1 MVLRRS
7 VQIVLARGITFD
19 HHAVSDL
26 GVGRRYGRLCTDGA
40 SQERDA
46 FDDLDRA
53 VFGIHHICPNVR
65 HIEMPGAEDA
75 LRGDSLMIDIHPHGP
90 DSDGPTGLL
99 HCATQ
104 YIIDSPS
111 YPPDLREQA
120 GRILYLD
127 AIAGFDD
134 TIKSIDVLLP
144 PDQDAMSVV
153 QAYRKIPER
162 QKIRSFR
169 MEEFDSSAD
178 DLIILMNEHNKTT
191 DGAVSALR
199 YIQVSL
205 TEVNLTQA
213 SALTSSL
220 RMSSLSHLH
229 LRATWDWG
237 RDMMTA
243 LQIPDLVGLLIQNTP
258 ALESFSVD
266 MK

>member
-1 MVLRRS
+1 
-7 VQIVLARGITFD
+7 
-19 HHAVSDL
+19 
-26 GVGRRYGRLCTDGA
+26 
-40 SQERDA
+40 
-46 FDDLDRA
+46 
-53 VFGIHHICPNVR
+53 
-65 HIEMPGAEDA
+65 
-75 LRGDSLMIDIHPHGP
+75 
-90 DSDGPTGLL
+90 
-99 HCATQ
+99 
-104 YIIDSPS
+104 
-111 YPPDLREQA
+111 
-120 GRILYLD
+120 
-127 AIAGFDD
+127 
-134 TIKSIDVLLP
+134 
-144 PDQDAMSVV
+144 
-153 QAYRKIPER
+153 
-162 QKIRSFR
+162 
-169 MEEFDSSAD
+169 MEEFDYSAD